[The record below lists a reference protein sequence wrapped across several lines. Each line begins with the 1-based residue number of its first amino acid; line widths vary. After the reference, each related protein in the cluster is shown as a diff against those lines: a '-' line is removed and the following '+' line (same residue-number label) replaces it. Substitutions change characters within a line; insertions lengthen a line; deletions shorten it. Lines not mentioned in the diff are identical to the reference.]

1 MYYRTRLYLAAE
13 WDGDKD
19 LIDQIRYWKD
29 HDFYSL
35 DFSDAHDLMQ
45 SRDTSL
51 PCSIK
56 HSLAQRMSGS
66 KTFLLVVGDK
76 TKTVTKGK
84 CQFCKNYYSSLDW
97 CSSGNSV
104 NNKSFIEYE
113 CEKALRDGLR
123 IVVLY
128 NSYKVDREKC
138 PAIVRY
144 EGLHIAA
151 YHYENYT
158 KKWNYQDIK
167 NAING

>member
-1 MYYRTRLYLAAE
+1 M
-13 WDGDKD
+13 
-19 LIDQIRYWKD
+19 
-29 HDFYSL
+29 
-35 DFSDAHDLMQ
+35 
-45 SRDTSL
+45 
-51 PCSIK
+51 
-56 HSLAQRMSGS
+56 
-66 KTFLLVVGDK
+66 
-76 TKTVTKGK
+76 
-84 CQFCKNYYSSLDW
+84 
-97 CSSGNSV
+97 